1 MVRNA
6 VNQKIK
12 SLVDQDEEEVRKCLT
27 ETVRYQFYSKS
38 SVKPLNV

>member
-6 VNQKIK
+6 VNQKIE
-12 SLVDQDEEEVRKCLT
+12 SLVDQDEKEVRKCLT
-27 ETVRYQFYSKS
+27 ETVRYQFYSKC